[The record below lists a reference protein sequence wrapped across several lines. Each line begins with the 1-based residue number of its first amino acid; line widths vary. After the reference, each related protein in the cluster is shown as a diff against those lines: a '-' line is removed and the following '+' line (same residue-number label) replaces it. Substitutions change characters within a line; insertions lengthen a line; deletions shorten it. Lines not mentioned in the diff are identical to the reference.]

1 MSFENLQRRVESCP
15 GCVSILTDGQLLKY
29 AQDAA
34 GNFGND
40 ITLHAAVIG
49 ELMLRKWLY
58 SEFNADDLVPT
69 PLAESLVLAKS
80 VRSKHAPDFSSVE
93 NLSLGQPNR
102 TIWDVFEKR
111 MRAFLECDGIIPVVF
126 DCESIA
132 IPFKIHSSLTAG
144 TIEDSSDPPKPCRAW
159 MQKADQLWK
168 ALGQTPGIRLNCV
181 IDDSP
186 ESEPDGASFA
196 VPVLL
201 GLSHQVSNAFRPL
214 DLIAT
219 GAVVADKIENVDGK
233 KRKEALSKRLG
244 ALFFAPCIDDDE
256 ANGRYRLPLG
266 VSVAECLQIVWKKLR
281 DSGKITCPEI
291 VSLNAITKT
300 CGAIAGS
307 VRATRRVDFSK
318 FIAERTETF
327 VGREQ
332 HLTEVKRWIETNR
345 HSGGLAWIT
354 GQPGVGKTAFMC
366 QLAVDLAQNKSV
378 VCIEHFFGAEE
389 GRSVG
394 TFFDVSIAVLQDTL
408 SLDVRDSLEEPDL
421 AKRLARVIEEGLGG
435 DEDINRDRSIVF
447 VLDGLNEL
455 AQSPAD
461 LTRVVDFVLRCQSP
475 RLLCV
480 CAGLTEGPITQLAR
494 APHVHKFW
502 PEGKLP
508 ALSEQAVAEWL
519 TSEFHDNEVAAGHL
533 EQLAAHSG
541 GLALWLRHVINDIKR
556 GELTF
561 AEAKKI
567 PAQIESYYENLLE
580 RLAAGERSRPLLRKI
595 LFLLA
600 WAEEPITQRLF
611 NVFLQSEPFSK
622 LRDWESLLNKAFDVG
637 KSLFVLEPGLAN
649 STGTPGW
656 RLYHDGLRRFL
667 RGMDDPDCELAQ
679 LRWLELCEQWQT
691 TSESDIRK
699 YALLFYPNHLADAD
713 ALKLYELA
721 ESDEFFAAQREILS
735 GAIEAQ
741 RRPTRLALAKAI
753 DADDALAM
761 IKFTL
766 LHARRAEAQRIDVRG
781 GESPLEALRRNRV
794 DLADERIALFPNAG
808 DRILWRLV
816 LAAEHLAS
824 EDRGSALQI
833 VEDIF
838 SADAKLD
845 LDPTQAKAAA
855 LLLAA
860 IGATGI
866 TIWRRIGFQ
875 LRNAEAQLLLC
886 EKLAELGLIDE
897 AIEVCNTISD
907 ACRDE
912 ANKAQREIVKA
923 TARTRP
929 VQFIERGREQLEGD
943 ESQYYWAAVDAI
955 EALVAKRGFRE
966 AHQLFQTIPERYF
979 WQRVRAR
986 CAFAIANANNGN
998 LELASAEIQHAEKLL
1013 PTPDGQ
1019 RRLARQREVRIDPK
1033 YRHMVP
1039 NARSHLAIATI
1050 RCDFGATGDR
1060 EAIATFRQALKDVHS
1075 LKGSQKFKAC
1085 GRVAQNYVE
1094 AALLNPVCRSG
1105 ARKAISEF
1113 SNCIEEAGTE
1123 PETKQEGWSNVAKLW
1138 AKLDRNAEMER
1149 ALVKSG
1155 KFRGDAIRAIAG
1167 WFFKN
1172 GQSSVAKS
1180 FLFRVPAR
1188 ERLLIGV
1195 GIGKQVVSGETP
1207 LDIRDLIAS
1216 CLMQRVGSPTT
1227 ARWGIPRVLS
1237 EIGATLVRNGDR
1249 DLGFE
1254 VFERTA
1260 RRLRDFQAG
1269 TQEAGFGLSNL
1280 GCAAAFAG
1288 EEAFAKSIFSEA
1300 CEIGV
1305 RTRTIKL
1312 LGEIAV
1318 RQARSNF
1325 TEDAR
1330 QTFSHADLIVQMEP
1344 DHERRAMRLAEL
1356 CQFRVEAGFVEDAVA
1371 MREPLDELI
1380 GKIRRIGQ
1388 PKSRS
1393 NAIARVASE
1402 LGQAALRDERFLE
1415 LAQMLADESKQIW
1428 EDAKSSSKLSFGLSS
1443 RTPRAETLAKAFSGA
1458 IEAAVSD
1465 ALRIGAS
1472 QRGRALRDLA
1482 VFCINKSQSSKAVE
1496 IASLIEADGDRIADI
1511 VDEFGHGQ
1519 DRANVKKLIPLTAQY
1534 PSAAFRMAALLIRL
1548 YQPDLSSVNDIL
1560 DVLEEPRAP
1569 ANDLAAQ

>member
-1 MSFENLQRRVESCP
+1 VSFESQQRRVESCP
-15 GCVSILTDGQLLKY
+15 GCVSILTDGQLLQY
-29 AQDAA
+29 ARDAA
-34 GNFGND
+34 GDFSND

-58 SEFNADDLVPT
+58 LEFNADELIPT
-69 PLAESLVLAKS
+69 ALAESLVLAKS
-80 VRSKHAPDFSSVE
+80 LRSTRTPDFSAIE
-93 NLSLGQPNR
+93 NRSLGQPHR

-111 MRAFLECDGIIPVVF
+111 VRAFLECDGIIPVVF

-132 IPFKIHSSLTAG
+132 IPFKIHGSLTAG
-144 TIEDSSDPPKPCRAW
+144 TIEDSSDPPKAVRAW

-201 GLSHQVSNAFRPL
+201 GLSHQVSNVFRPL
-214 DLIAT
+214 DVIAT

-266 VSVAECLQIVWKKLR
+266 VSIAECLQIVWKRLR

-300 CGAIAGS
+300 CGAVAGS
-307 VRATRRVDFSK
+307 MTVTRRVDFSK

-332 HLTEVKRWIETNR
+332 HLTEVKKWIEANR
-345 HSGGLAWIT
+345 QPGGLAWIT

-366 QLAVDLAQNKSV
+366 QLAVDLAQDKSV

-389 GRSVG
+389 GRPVA
-394 TFFDVSIAVLQDTL
+394 TFFDESIAVLQDTF
-408 SLDVRDSLEEPDL
+408 SLDVRDSLEEADL
-421 AKRLARVIEEGLGG
+421 AKRLARVIEKALGDG
-435 DEDINRDRSIVF
+435 DEEFNRNRSLVF

-461 LTRVVDFVLRCQSP
+461 LTKVVDFVLRCQLP

-480 CAGLTEGPITQLAR
+480 CAGLTEGSVTQLAR
-494 APHVHKFW
+494 APHIHKFW

-508 ALSEQAVAEWL
+508 VLSKQAVAKWL
-519 TSEFHDNEVAAGHL
+519 ISEFHGNEVAAGAL

-561 AEAKKI
+561 AEAEKI
-567 PAQIESYYENLLE
+567 PAQIESYYEKLLE
-580 RLAAGERSRPLLRKI
+580 RLAAGDRSRPLLRKI
-595 LFLLA
+595 LFLLT

-611 NVFLQSEPFSK
+611 NVFLQSEPYGK
-622 LRDWESLLNKAFDVG
+622 LRDWESLLNKAFDFG
-637 KSLFVLEPGLAN
+637 KSLFVLELGLAS

-667 RGMDDPDCELAQ
+667 RRMDDPDCELAQ

-699 YALLFYPNHLADAD
+699 YALLFYPNHLAHTDPS
-713 ALKLYELA
+713 KLYELA

-741 RRPTRLALAKAI
+741 RCPTRLALAKAI
-753 DADDALAM
+753 EADDALAM

-766 LHARRAEAQRIDVRG
+766 LHAQRVEAQRIEARG
-781 GESPLEALRRNRV
+781 GESPLEALRRNKV
-794 DLADERIALFPNAG
+794 DLANERIALFPSAG

-816 LAAEHLAS
+816 LATEHLAS
-824 EDRGSALQI
+824 EDPRSARLI
-833 VEDIF
+833 VEDVF
-838 SADAKLD
+838 ATDGKLD

-855 LLLAA
+855 LLLAV
-860 IGATGI
+860 IATAGI
-866 TIWRRIGFQ
+866 KIWRRIGFY

-886 EKLAELGLIDE
+886 EKLAEPGFIDE
-897 AIEVCNTISD
+897 AIEVRNTISE

-929 VQFIERGREQLEGD
+929 VQFVERGREQLGGD
-943 ESQYYWAAVDAI
+943 ESQYYSQYYWAAVDAI
-955 EALVAKRGFRE
+955 EALLARRE
-966 AHQLFQTIPERYF
+966 FGEAYRLFQTIPESYF
-979 WQRVRAR
+979 WQRVRGR
-986 CAFAIANANNGN
+986 CAFAIVNANNGK
-998 LELASAEIQHAEKLL
+998 LDFASTEIQEAEKLL

-1019 RRLARQREVRIDPK
+1019 RRLGRHAEVRIDPK
-1033 YRHMVP
+1033 YRHMIP
-1039 NARSHLAIATI
+1039 NARGYLALATI
-1050 RCDFGATGDR
+1050 RCNFGTAGVR
-1060 EAIATFRQALKDVHS
+1060 EAIATFRQALKDVHM
-1075 LKGSQKFKAC
+1075 LKGSQKFRAC

-1094 AALLNPVCRSG
+1094 AALLNPLCRSG
-1105 ARKAISEF
+1105 AQNAISRF
-1113 SNCIEEAGTE
+1113 SNYIEEAGAN
-1123 PETKQEGWSNVAKLW
+1123 PDAKQESWSNVAKLW
-1138 AKLDRNAEMER
+1138 AKLGHKAEMEQ
-1149 ALVKSG
+1149 ALANSR
-1155 KFRGDAIRAIAG
+1155 KFRHDAVRAIAG

-1180 FLFRVPAR
+1180 FLFRVPGP

-1195 GIGKQVVSGETP
+1195 GIGKQVVSGETS

-1237 EIGATLVRNGDR
+1237 EIGVTLVRNGER
-1249 DLGFE
+1249 DLGLKFFE
-1254 VFERTA
+1254 STA
-1260 RRLRDFQAG
+1260 GRLRDFKAG
-1269 TQEAGFGLSNL
+1269 SKETGFGLSNL

-1288 EEAFAKSIFSEA
+1288 EETLAKSFLSEA
-1300 CEIGV
+1300 FEIG
-1305 RTRTIKL
+1305 TRIRAIKL

-1318 RQARSNF
+1318 GQARSNF
-1325 TEDAR
+1325 TDDAR
-1330 QTFSHADLIVQMEP
+1330 QTFAHADFIVQMEP
-1344 DHERRAMRLAEL
+1344 NHSKRAMRLAEL
-1356 CQFRVEAGFVEDAVA
+1356 CQFRAEAGFVEDAVA
-1371 MREPLDELI
+1371 MRDPLNELI
-1380 GKIRRIGQ
+1380 GIVRQIDQ
-1388 PKSRS
+1388 PKLQSD
-1393 NAIARVASE
+1393 AIAQVASE
-1402 LGQAALRDERFLE
+1402 LGQAALHDQRFLE
-1415 LAQMLADESKQIW
+1415 LAQALAEESKQIW
-1428 EDAKSSSKLSFGLSS
+1428 QAAKSSPKLSFGLSS
-1443 RTPRAETLAKAFSGA
+1443 RTLRVETLVKAFSGA
-1458 IEAAVSD
+1458 IEEAVSET
-1465 ALRIGAS
+1465 LRIRAS
-1472 QRGRALRDLA
+1472 QRTRALRDLA
-1482 VFCINKSQSSKAVE
+1482 VFCINKSQPDKAVE

-1511 VDEFGHGQ
+1511 ADEFGRHE
-1519 DRANVKKLIPLTAQY
+1519 DRANVKNLLPLAAQY
-1534 PSAAFRMAALLIRL
+1534 PSAAFRMAALLIHL
-1548 YQPDLSSVNDIL
+1548 YQPDHKSMNTIL
-1560 DVLEEPRAP
+1560 DLLDEPHP
-1569 ANDLAAQ
+1569 AG